1 MRGKWPAVVVPVV
14 VVALVLVGGYLWR
27 GSGERNREVTRLDD
41 AGSADRGHVVR
52 YQVWAAGT
60 ANQPVQIGYAGA
72 DGADQDAEVPG
83 FAPIWTE
90 TVTTDPGL
98 HAVSLTASGSSSD
111 LAFTL
116 TCKITVDDVEVVKDS
131 ARSACL
137 ARFELANL
145 PAAVARA
152 AAATPTPVASP
163 PATSAAPRPRVP
175 AACRYVTAAEMTT
188 VVTSAAGT
196 VKPVLSLTGD
206 RNRCRQII
214 DQDTSSVSF
223 EVERDGRPGG
233 PPASRVRSI
242 RERAYYLALG
252 DTMGELRVSLPG
264 GDVFVVQVFFLGLR
278 ADARQV
284 SIDTYEAARPRL
296 LRER

>member
-1 MRGKWPAVVVPVV
+1 MRGKWSPVV
-14 VVALVLVGGYLWR
+14 APVVIVAMVLVGVYLWR
-27 GSGERNREVTRLDD
+27 GSGERNREVTRL
-41 AGSADRGHVVR
+41 GSAGDDDRGHLVE

-60 ANQPVQIGYAGA
+60 ANQPVRIHYAGA
-72 DGADQDAEVPG
+72 DGADQDDEVPG
-83 FAPIWTE
+83 FAPIWKE

-98 HAVSLTASGSSSD
+98 RALSLTASGSSSD

-116 TCKITVDDVEVVKDS
+116 TCKITVDGVEVVRDS

-137 ARFELANL
+137 IRFELANL

-152 AAATPTPVASP
+152 AATPSASPTPPVA
-163 PATSAAPRPRVP
+163 SAAPRPTVP

-188 VVTSAAGT
+188 LVSSAAGT
-196 VKPVLSLTGD
+196 VKPVLSLSGD
-206 RNRCRQII
+206 RNRCRQVI
-214 DQDTSSVSF
+214 DQDASSVSF
-223 EVERDGRPGG
+223 ELERHGRPGG

-242 RERAYYLALG
+242 RERAYYLPLG
-252 DTMGELRVSLPG
+252 DTMGELRVSLRG
-264 GDVFVVQVFFLGLR
+264 GDVFVVEVFFLGLR

-284 SIDTYEAARPRL
+284 AIDTYEAARPRL